1 MQVTLTPKKAVIRTD
16 DSGVHDVAGQLA
28 ERTFF
33 EGSWPSPTKPT
44 LSSGNVTVFS
54 GLCLGPNAFLR
65 YATGVRLFCP
75 DNESRTFI
83 KDAGMRAT
91 SKIAVFDTTLRD
103 GEQAAGTRLGSRDKI
118 TLARQLARLKVDI
131 IEAGFP
137 ASSPEDFDAVRKI
150 AEEIKGPTI
159 CALSRAVAADIE
171 SCGKALVKAAR
182 PRIHTGIGVSDIH
195 IMGKF
200 RDERYGKTLEAKRV
214 KLVALAVDAVKRAR
228 NCVGDVQFY
237 AEDAG
242 RADAPYLFEML
253 EAVIDAGAT
262 VVNIPDTTGYTVPEQ
277 YGELIRSIRESVPNI
292 ARATISVHCHDDLG
306 LAVANS
312 LAGIRN
318 GARQVE
324 GTINGIGER
333 AGNAALEEI
342 VMGIR
347 TRADYYGVS
356 TGVEP
361 REFFRTSRMVAD
373 MLGMPVPANKAV
385 VGSNAFAHSSGIHVD
400 GFLKDRQTYEIMRPA
415 DVGVTGSR
423 VILTA
428 RTGRAGLRS
437 RLEKLGYELS
447 KQELETMYQRFLAV
461 ADKKQEVLDEDL
473 LALVH
478 DELPP
483 VKQNVK
489 LEYLHSYSGTAAIP
503 TATVRLLVNGKMKE
517 GASVGDGPVD
527 AVYKAIAEL
536 TTTHAKLVRYDIRA
550 VTEGTEAMGEVTV
563 QLEIGN
569 RRVIGR
575 GVSTDI
581 IEASAKAYVDGLNR
595 LG

>member
-1 MQVTLTPKKAVIRTD
+1 MK
-16 DSGVHDVAGQLA
+16 
-28 ERTFF
+28 
-33 EGSWPSPTKPT
+33 
-44 LSSGNVTVFS
+44 
-54 GLCLGPNAFLR
+54 
-65 YATGVRLFCP
+65 
-75 DNESRTFI
+75 
-83 KDAGMRAT
+83 AT
-91 SKIAVFDTTLRD
+91 SKVAVFDTTLRD

-118 TLARQLARLKVDI
+118 TLARQLARLRVDI

-137 ASSPEDFDAVRKI
+137 VSSPEDFDAVQKI
-150 AEEIKGPTI
+150 AQEIDGPII
-159 CALSRAVAADIE
+159 CALSRAVPADIE
-171 SCGKALVKAAR
+171 ACGKALAKSRR

-200 RDERYGKTLEAKRV
+200 RDPRYGKTLEAKRSKMV
-214 KLVALAVDAVKRAR
+214 TLAIDAVKRAR
-228 NCVGDVQFY
+228 NYVDDVQFY

-242 RADAPYLFEML
+242 RAEPSYLYEML
-253 EAVIDAGAT
+253 EAVIGAGAT

-277 YGELIRSIRESVPNI
+277 YGELIRSIRDKVSNI
-292 ARATISVHCHDDLG
+292 AKATISVHCHNDLG

-333 AGNAALEEI
+333 AGNAALEEVI
-342 VMGIR
+342 MGIR
-347 TRADYYGVS
+347 TRSDYYGVR

-361 REFFRTSRMVAD
+361 REFIRTSRMVAD

-400 GFLKDRQTYEIMRPA
+400 GVLKDRETYEIMRPA
-415 DVGVTGSR
+415 DVGFSQGSQ

-437 RLEKLGYELS
+437 RLEKLGYGLS
-447 KQELETMYQRFLAV
+447 KQELDAIYERFLAV
-461 ADKKQEVLDEDL
+461 ADKKQEVLDGDL

-478 DELPP
+478 DEIPP
-483 VKQNVK
+483 VQQHFK
-489 LEYLHSYSGTAAIP
+489 LEYLHSYSGTTAIP
-503 TATVRLLVNGKMKE
+503 TATVRLLVNGKTRE
-517 GASVGDGPVD
+517 CASVGDGPVD
-527 AVYKAIAEL
+527 AVYKAIAQL
-536 TTTHAKLVRYDIRA
+536 TSTSAKLLRYDIRA

-563 QLEIGN
+563 QLEVGT

-575 GVSTDI
+575 GASTDI